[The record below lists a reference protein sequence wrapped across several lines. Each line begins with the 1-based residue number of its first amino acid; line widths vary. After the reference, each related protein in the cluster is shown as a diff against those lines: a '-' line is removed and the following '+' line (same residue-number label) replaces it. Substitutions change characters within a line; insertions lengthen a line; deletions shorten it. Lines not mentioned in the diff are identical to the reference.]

1 MSTAQK
7 FNSAVIRNSKKVAGS
22 FTLYVNGAP
31 AGIKASI
38 EEAIEYAT
46 SRSVPIENIKLPR
59 GVQNNG

>member
-31 AGIKASI
+31 AGIKASLK
-38 EEAIEYAT
+38 EAVETAL

-59 GVQNNG
+59 GVVENG